1 VWGKKMNLQ
10 GKKCLI
16 AYFSRKGNNY
26 SSGSIVNLP
35 IGNTEVIAKMIA
47 DVTSGDLFCIDTI
60 KPYPND
66 YRQTAEIAGQ
76 ELCNNAR
83 PVLINHVVDMGGYQ
97 IVFLGYPNWCNTM
110 PMAVHTF
117 LEEND
122 FSGKMIVPF
131 CTHEGSGLGSS
142 VKDILKICPSAELTG
157 AIAFLGSNVKNARK
171 EVESWIK
178 DLQK

>member
-1 VWGKKMNLQ
+1 MNLQ

-35 IGNTEVIAKMIA
+35 IGNTQVIAKMIA

-60 KPYPND
+60 KPYPED
-66 YRQTAEIAGQ
+66 YGKTAEVAGQ
-76 ELCNNAR
+76 ELRSNAR
-83 PVLINHVVDMGGYQ
+83 PVLLNHVGDMSGYHA
-97 IVFLGYPNWCNTM
+97 VFLGYPNWCDTM
-110 PMAVHTF
+110 PMAVRTF
-117 LEEND
+117 LEEYD

-142 VKDILKICPSAELTG
+142 VRDIVNFCPSAELAG
-157 AIAFLGSNVKNARK
+157 AIAFHGSNVKNARK
-171 EVESWIK
+171 EVESWIQE
-178 DLQK
+178 LQK